1 MIQTI
6 QLGRVL
12 RETVTTPYTDLVT
25 RPTGAAI
32 RSRIQDAMLQS
43 AAATTLL
50 DFSGIGLLDFSCA
63 DEVVAKLLL
72 DADPG
77 MDRYVMLGGAR
88 EDHVEAIDHVLNHHA
103 LAVAA
108 LTAPGEPPRLLGR
121 VSPELRA
128 VFVCVFRLGPGDA
141 LRVAE
146 VLNWTLERA
155 ADALQTLALLRLLRA
170 EGGSYRPLPT

>member
-12 RETVTTPYTDLVT
+12 RETVTTPYSDLVT

-32 RSRIQDAMLQS
+32 RGRIQDAMLQS

-50 DFSGIGLLDFSCA
+50 DFSEIGLLDFSCA

-77 MDRYVMLGGAR
+77 SDHYVILSGAQ
-88 EDHVEAIDHVLNHHA
+88 ENHVEAIDHVLNHQA

-108 LTAPGEPPRLLGR
+108 LGVPGEPPRLLGR
-121 VSPELRA
+121 VSPELRT

-146 VLNWTLERA
+146 RLDWTLERA
-155 ADALQTLALLRLLRA
+155 ADALQTLALLRLVRA
-170 EGGSYRPLPT
+170 ESGTYRPLPT